1 MTTVRGFVVLCL
13 LVMMATLGASA
24 QVGMMHDRPQIRGIL
39 NPVVGSGGQYEITTE
54 RGSKMVMEMVI
65 VGKETVEGKDAYW
78 FENTMSN
85 TQMGE
90 IVTKTL
96 TVVDGQDT
104 YVSRM
109 IMQMPNRPPMEM
121 PAQMAKARGQKQPT
135 DIRSQADDLGSES
148 VTTPAGT
155 FTTEHYKMKDGSG
168 DVWVADKAG
177 PYGLVKFQGKDSSML
192 LTKIINDGK
201 DKIKG
206 TPQPF
211 NPMMMGQQDQH
222 Q

>member
-1 MTTVRGFVVLCL
+1 MNTLRQFAVLAALVAIVGFGTSGQ
-13 LVMMATLGASA
+13 M
-24 QVGMMHDRPQIRGIL
+24 GMMHDRPTMRGIL
-39 NPVVGSGGQYEITTE
+39 NPVVGLGAQYEITTPH
-54 RGSKMVMEMVI
+54 GSKMVMEMVI
-65 VGKETVEGKDAYW
+65 VGKETVDGKDAYW
-78 FENTMSN
+78 FENTVSN

-90 IVTKTL
+90 MVTKAL

-104 YVSRM
+104 YVSKI

-121 PAQMAKARGQKQPT
+121 PAQMAKARQKQPT
-135 DIRSQADDLGSES
+135 DIRGQADDLGSES
-148 VTTPAGT
+148 ITTPAGT
-155 FTTEHYKMKDGSG
+155 FKTEHYKMKDGSG

-177 PYGLVKFQGKDSSML
+177 PYGLVKFEGKDSSML

-211 NPMMMGQQDQH
+211 NPMMNQQQDQQH